1 MLGVGGLMGSG
12 LDLSHGGGMGTINM
26 GVAGMPRMMGV
37 NMGGLIGAGV
47 GSPCMGGGTLRTVG
61 SMGAVRGMGT
71 MSGMGTIGGLGAMGG
86 VGAPRGMGPVGRLE
100 AGSGGNYLVVSTP
113 GLPSSS
119 SSSPVPAPIH
129 YQTQSPAGRVRQN
142 IEDTSFTH
150 PNESMS
156 SL

>member
-1 MLGVGGLMGSG
+1 MLGVGGLVGGG
-12 LDLSHGGGMGTINM
+12 LDLSHGAGVGTINM

-37 NMGGLIGAGV
+37 NMGGFLGAGV
-47 GSPCMGGGTLRTVG
+47 GNPCMGAGTMRAVG
-61 SMGAVRGMGT
+61 SMGAVGGMRE
-71 MSGMGTIGGLGAMGG
+71 MGSLGAMGG
-86 VGAPRGMGPVGRLE
+86 MGAVRGMGPVGRLE

-142 IEDTSFTH
+142 MEDTSFTH